1 MEVTEISLTLTN
13 EECFFVLNFVGVTSD
28 NYYDEG
34 DDANNN
40 GHFDDAC
47 RKVVQQFQIVKKIKL
62 PRKFVIIVL
71 KDKTQISKY
80 CKEQIGPAHYFISKK
95 REETSNG

>member
-40 GHFDDAC
+40 GH
-47 RKVVQQFQIVKKIKL
+47 
-62 PRKFVIIVL
+62 
-71 KDKTQISKY
+71 
-80 CKEQIGPAHYFISKK
+80 
-95 REETSNG
+95 